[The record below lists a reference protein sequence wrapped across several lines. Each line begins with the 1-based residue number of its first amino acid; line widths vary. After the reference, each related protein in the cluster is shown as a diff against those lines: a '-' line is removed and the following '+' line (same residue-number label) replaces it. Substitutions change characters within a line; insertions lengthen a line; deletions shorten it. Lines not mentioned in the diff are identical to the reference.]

1 LPLANEADEGVA
13 IDAFITHRVW
23 SAMNLDSANTLHD
36 VRWGEEYDGQFVW
49 VFEISGSVPPSHFAN
64 GYVDA
69 QGWRQNPM
77 YFPLGGSTIKGVS
90 KAGEIVWSRVY
101 IEGGTL
107 HIDLGRGSAID
118 LPAEETERR
127 WQATNPEWPIMH
139 AVLHGVTR
147 DQFMARHKA
156 NHAQLVYA
164 PDGETADR
172 ALSAKAAMFDALGVT
187 VHLIGEARL
196 V

>member
-1 LPLANEADEGVA
+1 
-13 IDAFITHRVW
+13 
-23 SAMNLDSANTLHD
+23 
-36 VRWGEEYDGQFVW
+36 
-49 VFEISGSVPPSHFAN
+49 
-64 GYVDA
+64 
-69 QGWRQNPM
+69 M

-101 IEGGTL
+101 IEDGAL
-107 HIDLGRGSAID
+107 HLDLGRGSAID
-118 LPAEETERR
+118 LPPEETERR

-164 PDGETADR
+164 PDAATADR
-172 ALSAKAAMFDALGVT
+172 ALTAKAAMFAALGVT
-187 VHLIGEARL
+187 VHLVGNAKL